1 MIKNDRYDFERLK
14 KYRREY
20 VWSEKKKYNRI
31 AAKTIFYSEIKT
43 K

>member
-20 VWSEKKKYNRI
+20 VWSEKKNTTKLQ
-31 AAKTIFYSEIKT
+31 IKQYFT
-43 K
+43 PK